1 MSFSW
6 LKKYRISQFDQMEKW
21 NYLDFSEWQYNNN
34 VHFEGI
40 VAISGP
46 RIQGSQITK
55 MPE

>member
-1 MSFSW
+1 
-6 LKKYRISQFDQMEKW
+6 MEKW